1 MLNKQNFCI
10 FIFVKR
16 KYNEMERKR
25 RVMVRMSEEEKIAFD
40 IYCKKNG
47 YSISKRVRILIQK
60 DLNGEIK

>member
-1 MLNKQNFCI
+1 MGKE
-10 FIFVKR
+10 K
-16 KYNEMERKR
+16 
-25 RVMVRMSEEEKIAFD
+25 RVMVRVSDEEKVSFD